1 MRLNI
6 KIDQNP
12 IGEYS
17 FYSFYLGLFQYVAN
31 LMLEYIVG
39 EIKLRKYS
47 SSDFGCFETR
57 KQDRQH
63 PCRVIVLL
71 MWGRVSRLLLLH
83 FYRLL
88 FQLLYQLTTGL
99 VSLCF
104 WILDEKR
111 GGEGNGRE

>member
-39 EIKLRKYS
+39 EI
-47 SSDFGCFETR
+47 
-57 KQDRQH
+57 
-63 PCRVIVLL
+63 
-71 MWGRVSRLLLLH
+71 
-83 FYRLL
+83 
-88 FQLLYQLTTGL
+88 
-99 VSLCF
+99 
-104 WILDEKR
+104 
-111 GGEGNGRE
+111 